1 MPSKPLR
8 REPLSTEQ
16 QIREY
21 AHLLWEKA
29 GKPEGRDKEFWE
41 AAKIELSTQNKEAQT
56 QDIKLE

>member
-1 MPSKPLR
+1 MT
-8 REPLSTEQ
+8 TEQ

-41 AAKIELSTQNKEAQT
+41 AAEIELGAQNKRAQT
-56 QDIKLE
+56 EDIKLE

>member
-1 MPSKPLR
+1 M
-8 REPLSTEQ
+8 STEQ

-29 GKPEGRDKEFWE
+29 GKPEGKDKEFWE
-41 AAKIELSTQNKEAQT
+41 AAEIELSTQNKEAQT